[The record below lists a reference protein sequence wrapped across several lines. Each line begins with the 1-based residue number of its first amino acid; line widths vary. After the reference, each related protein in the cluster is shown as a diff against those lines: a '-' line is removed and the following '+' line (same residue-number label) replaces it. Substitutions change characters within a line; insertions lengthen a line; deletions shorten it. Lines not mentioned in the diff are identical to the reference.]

1 MDKGMRV
8 RRKEGRKEWA
18 ARAKERRH
26 YGGPAAFRLSPF
38 PPFSRALLPSYSRAL
53 LLSCLLTLL
62 LALPGCRVL
71 QLTRPAVTT
80 PQDWLTEGATP
91 ERERSVEAD
100 VRPPLEEAWVYDAD
114 AGFGTVSPLL
124 LGDVVLVATRQGEVH
139 GINLATGKREGSSE
153 FGEAVEGTPV
163 IQDGVLY
170 VPNAWGRKTL
180 FAYDLR
186 YGKTL
191 WRNEGT
197 PIEAGLLLL
206 DGTLYA
212 ADVEGVLR
220 AIDAKNGEVLWEE
233 TLDTTTTIHAAPLRA
248 GQGRVVV
255 ADDRGRV
262 RALRTGRDEERFLW
276 QQELGAP
283 VYSTPAADEKTVYV
297 PTTRGQLFA
306 LDAAQGQVRWRY
318 AIGDATVRFTAPAL
332 SGTDLAV
339 AGTDGVVRVLNAETG
354 DVRWTY
360 QAKEAVTAPP
370 LFTQDALYVGTM
382 GKKLYAL
389 DRATGELLWEEELRG
404 RIKSGM
410 AAREGYLVVLTEP
423 SHVYL
428 FKTKTSDYVTSQ

>member
-1 MDKGMRV
+1 MDEGMRV
-8 RRKEGRKEWA
+8 RRKEDRKEWA
-18 ARAKERRH
+18 ARTENVRR
-26 YGGPAAFRLSPF
+26 LCL
-38 PPFSRALLPSYSRAL
+38 PPYPRTLLPSY
-53 LLSCLLTLL
+53 LLTLLL

-91 ERERSVEAD
+91 ERAWAVETD

-139 GINLATGKREGSSE
+139 GINLVTGKREGSSE

-163 IQDGVLY
+163 VQDGILY

-180 FAYDLR
+180 FAYNLHH
-186 YGKTL
+186 GKTL
-191 WRNEGT
+191 WKSEGT
-197 PIEAGLLLL
+197 PVEAGLLLL

-220 AIDAKNGEVLWEE
+220 AIDAEDGEVLWEE
-233 TLDTTTTIHAAPLRA
+233 TLDTMTTIHAAPLRA
-248 GQGRVVV
+248 GQGCIVV

-262 RALRTGRDEERFLW
+262 RALSTGQATDRFLW
-276 QQELGAP
+276 QQELTAP
-283 VYSTPAADEKTVYV
+283 VYNTPAADENAVYV

-306 LDAAQGQVRWRY
+306 LDAAEGRVRWRY
-318 AIGDATVRFTAPAL
+318 AIEDATVRFTAPAL
-332 SGTDLAV
+332 SGTDLV
-339 AGTDGVVRVLNAETG
+339 LAGTDGVVRVLDTATG

-360 QAKEAVTAPP
+360 QAKEAITAPP
-370 LFTQDALYVGTM
+370 LLTREVIYVGTM

-389 DRATGELLWEEELRG
+389 DRATGEPLWEEELRG

-428 FKTKTSDYVTSQ
+428 FKTETSDYVTSQ

>member
-1 MDKGMRV
+1 MEERMRE
-8 RRKEGRKEWA
+8 RKE
-18 ARAKERRH
+18 ERIEKKR
-26 YGGPAAFRLSPF
+26 RRSI
-38 PPFSRALLPSYSRAL
+38 
-53 LLSCLLTLL
+53 LLSSILPFFLSSLL

-71 QLTRPAVTT
+71 QLTRPAATT

-91 ERERSVEAD
+91 ERERATSAD
-100 VRPPLEEAWVYDAD
+100 VALPLEEAWVYDAD
-114 AGFGTVSPLL
+114 AGFGDVSPLL
-124 LGDVVLVATRQGEVH
+124 LGDVVVVATRQGEVH
-139 GINLATGKREGSSE
+139 GINLETGKREGSSE

-163 IQDGVLY
+163 IQDGILY

-186 YGKTL
+186 QGKTL
-191 WRNEGT
+191 WRSDGA

-212 ADVEGVLR
+212 ANVEGVLR

-233 TLDTTTTIHAAPLRA
+233 TLDTMTTIHAAPLRA
-248 GQGRVVV
+248 GQGRIVV

-262 RALRTGRDEERFLW
+262 RALRPGQGEAQFLW
-276 QQELGAP
+276 QQELEAP
-283 VYSTPAADEKTVYV
+283 VYRTPAADEKTVYL

-306 LDAAQGQVRWRY
+306 LDAALGQIRWRY
-318 AIGDATVRFTAPAL
+318 ALDDATVRFTSPAL

-339 AGTDGVVRVLNAETG
+339 AGTDGVVRLLDAESG

-360 QAKEAVTAPP
+360 QAQEAITAPP
-370 LFTQDALYVGTM
+370 LLTPDVVYVGTM
-382 GKKLYAL
+382 GKKLHAL
-389 DRATGELLWEEELRG
+389 DRATGAPLWEEELRG

-410 AAREGYLVVLTEP
+410 AAREGHLVVLTEP

-428 FKTKTSDYVTSQ
+428 FKTKTADYVTSQ

>member
-1 MDKGMRV
+1 M
-8 RRKEGRKEWA
+8 
-18 ARAKERRH
+18 
-26 YGGPAAFRLSPF
+26 
-38 PPFSRALLPSYSRAL
+38 
-53 LLSCLLTLL
+53 
-62 LALPGCRVL
+62 L

-91 ERERSVEAD
+91 ERGRSVEAD
-100 VRPPLEEAWVYDAD
+100 VAPPLEEAWVYDAD
-114 AGFGTVSPLL
+114 AGFGNVSPLL

-163 IQDGVLY
+163 VQDGILY

-186 YGKTL
+186 HGRTL
-191 WRNEGT
+191 WKSNGT
-197 PIEAGLLLL
+197 PVEAGLLLL

-220 AIDAKNGEVLWEE
+220 AIDAANGEVLWEE
-233 TLDTTTTIHAAPLRA
+233 ALDTMTTIHAAPLRA
-248 GQGRVVV
+248 GEGRIVV

-262 RALRTGRDEERFLW
+262 RALSTEQEERFLW
-276 QQELGAP
+276 QQELEAP
-283 VYSTPAADEKTVYV
+283 VYSTPAADENTVYI

-306 LDAAQGQVRWRY
+306 LDAAQGHVRWHY
-318 AIGDATVRFTAPAL
+318 AIEDATVRFTAPAL
-332 SGTDLAV
+332 SGTDLV
-339 AGTDGVVRVLNAETG
+339 LAGTDGVVRMLDAETG

-360 QAKEAVTAPP
+360 QAKEAITAPP
-370 LFTQDALYVGTM
+370 LFTRDVIYIGTM